1 MDDRQAHVESKTR
14 REIADLALKNW
25 KLASANA
32 AYLRW
37 QAAFKPEKKL
47 EAQQA
52 TDEANALREK
62 AKRAADEAAKAHR
75 LACFR
80 GLRQEQAARPEPL
93 SQLQRAL
100 KPPPRKI
107 EEE

>member
-1 MDDRQAHVESKTR
+1 MDDRQAHVESK
-14 REIADLALKNW
+14 IADLALKNW

-32 AYLRW
+32 SYLRW
-37 QAAFKPEKKL
+37 QAAFKPEKRL

-62 AKRAADEAAKAHR
+62 ARRAADEAAKAKR

-80 GLRQEQAARPEPL
+80 GLRQEQATRPEPL